1 MSVLAAAA
9 TRLTSPV
16 RSATGAVR
24 DVANGDRDLRDVL
37 VTALY
42 TGGAM
47 GLTGLLLFPVYWAFV
62 VSISPPNSTVLSP
75 GAIKLWPE
83 QPTLLAYK
91 WVFGSFTKPH
101 ELPIELPIGTLTF
114 QIPGLPVPV
123 NCGALPSGCSNFAGF
138 FYNSVVVATFTTV
151 LALLVVI
158 PAAYALSRRSFKGR
172 SKILYGYVLFT
183 QVGGGLGIATLLAL
197 YILFQQAGLYN
208 SKVALAV
215 YYAATAVPFNTWLLK
230 TYMDGIPVSYE
241 EAAVVD
247 GAGPLRVFWEVVIP
261 LSKAGLA
268 TVLIFTFLT
277 GWMEFV
283 VANLLLE
290 PSNATLPVGLFGVAG
305 QRFTPWPRFTA
316 FALSFAAPIM
326 GVYFFAQGYLEGG
339 LSFGGMEG

>member
-1 MSVLAAAA
+1 MSVVGSVGR
-9 TRLTSPV
+9 RLVAPFS
-16 RSATGAVR
+16 AVR
-24 DVANGDRDLRDVL
+24 GTLRGLVDGSREPRDVL
-37 VTALY
+37 RTLLFS
-42 TGGAM
+42 GGAL
-47 GLTGLLLFPVYWAFV
+47 GVVGVLLFPVYWAFV

-75 GAIKLWPE
+75 GAITLWPAE
-83 QPTLLAYK
+83 PTLQAYR
-91 WVFGSFTKPH
+91 WVFGSFTQSH
-101 ELPIELPIGTLTF
+101 AVPIRLPIGTLTF
-114 QIPGLPVPV
+114 EVPGLPLPIQ
-123 NCGALPSGCSNFAGF
+123 CGALPDGCSNFAGF
-138 FYNSVVVATFTTV
+138 FYNSVIVASFTTV

-158 PAAYALSRRSFKGR
+158 PAAYALSRRSFRGR
-172 SKILYGYVLFT
+172 SKVLYGYVLFT

-208 SKVALAV
+208 SKLALAV

-247 GAGPLRVFWEVVIP
+247 GAGPLRVFWEVVLP

-268 TVLIFTFLT
+268 TVLIFAFLT

-326 GVYFFAQGYLEGG
+326 LVYFFAQGYLEGG

>member
-1 MSVLAAAA
+1 MSVVDSVGA
-9 TRLTSPV
+9 RLTSPI
-16 RSATGAVR
+16 RSVTSAVR
-24 DVANGDRDLRDVL
+24 DVRNGDRELSDVL
-37 VTALY
+37 LTGAYTA
-42 TGGAM
+42 GAM
-47 GLTGLLLFPVYWAFV
+47 GLTGVLLFPVFWAFV
-62 VSISPPNSTVLSP
+62 VSLSPPNSTVLSP

-83 QPTLLAYK
+83 NPTLLAYK
-91 WVFGSFTKPH
+91 WVFGSFTQPH
-101 ELPIELPIGTLTF
+101 ELPIKLPMGTLTF
-114 QIPGLPVPV
+114 EIPGLPLPI
-123 NCGALPSGCSNFAGF
+123 NCATLPSGCSNFAGF
-138 FYNSVVVATFTTV
+138 FYNSIVVATATTI
-151 LALLVVI
+151 LALLVIV
-158 PAAYALSRRSFKGR
+158 PAAYALSRRSFAGR
-172 SKILYGYVLFT
+172 SKVLYGYVLFT

-208 SKVALAV
+208 SKLALAV

-247 GAGPLRVFWEVVIP
+247 GAGPLRVFWEVVLP

-326 GVYFFAQGYLEGG
+326 VVYFFAQGYLEGG

>member
-1 MSVLAAAA
+1 MSVVDDIGGRV
-9 TRLTSPV
+9 TRPL
-16 RSATGAVR
+16 RSATTAVR
-24 DVANGDRDLRDVL
+24 DVANGDRTLADLL
-37 VTALY
+37 LTAAY
-42 TGGAM
+42 TAGAM
-47 GLTGLLLFPVYWAFV
+47 GLTGLLLLPVYWAFV

-75 GAIKLWPE
+75 GTIQLWPKN
-83 QPTLLAYK
+83 PTLLAYK
-91 WVFGSFTKPH
+91 WVFGSFARPH
-101 ELPIELPIGTLTF
+101 ELPVRVPFGTITF
-114 QIPGLPVPV
+114 EIPAVPLGI
-123 NCGALPSGCSNFAGF
+123 NCGALPDGCSSFATF
-138 FYNSVVVATFTTV
+138 FYNSIVVATATTI
-151 LALLVVI
+151 LALLVIV
-158 PAAYALSRRSFKGR
+158 PAGYALSRRKFVGR

-208 SKVALAV
+208 AKLALSV

-268 TVLIFTFLT
+268 TVFIFTFLA

-316 FALSFAAPIM
+316 FALSFAAPVVV
-326 GVYFFAQGYLEGG
+326 VYFFAQGYLEGG